1 MNRHFRHQH
10 PPFRGHQFDQFQ
22 PQRTHSGPVPSHLLP
37 NEKLNSFDNLKNV
50 QPKNSQEKEYTL
62 DLKKDEQGH
71 YNTNRIVSYIKEKTN
86 MAERILVQAED
97 PNIFDSIVTKLQVMA
112 SDVTQ
117 KVKNSEVY
125 KEIHELGE
133 KVDEIRKQKLKEWG
147 QKANDIIN
155 KFMGNL
161 NTDGF
166 SDQDKT
172 QDEKKEYSILNK
184 EELKKIEGKVDNNQ
198 TPPENHII
206 LDKKE
211 SYSNLNSNL
220 PQADREEFGLGCR
233 IRQ

>member
-1 MNRHFRHQH
+1 MNRHFRHHNPQFH
-10 PPFRGHQFDQFQ
+10 GHQFDHFQ
-22 PQRTHSGPVPSHLLP
+22 EQRTHIGPVPSHLLP

-50 QPKNSQEKEYTL
+50 QPKNPQEKEYNL
-62 DLKKDEQGH
+62 DLKKDENGD
-71 YNTNRIVSYIKEKTN
+71 YNTNRIVSYIKEKTS

-112 SDVTQ
+112 SDLTQ

-125 KEIHELGE
+125 QEVHKLGE

-147 QKANDIIN
+147 QKADDIIN

-172 QDEKKEYSILNK
+172 QDEKKEDSILNK

-211 SYSNLNSNL
+211 SYSDLNSNL
-220 PQADREEFGLGCR
+220 PQSDSEEFSLGCK